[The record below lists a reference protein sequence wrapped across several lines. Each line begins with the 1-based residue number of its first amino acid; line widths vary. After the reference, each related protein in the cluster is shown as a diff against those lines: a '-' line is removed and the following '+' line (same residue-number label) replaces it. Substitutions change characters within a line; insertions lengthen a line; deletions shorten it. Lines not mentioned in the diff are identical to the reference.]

1 MNELGWRRSAPHPR
15 QSGDGSHVAAT
26 CFSVPFW
33 LRSTPATLSLHP
45 YRLARHASTAATRR
59 LRLRQ
64 SWSMASLHR
73 HHPRT
78 PSSSQVRQ
86 RPIAPDVG
94 VSASAETAS
103 SEIAVAKTATAGI
116 AITSTTWFSTT
127 TSAYA
132 FACGVLAASTST

>member
-1 MNELGWRRSAPHPR
+1 
-15 QSGDGSHVAAT
+15 VAAT

-33 LRSTPATLSLHP
+33 LRSTPATLSLNP